1 VKTKRSLAGRVVLAA
16 AALAIAACGPK
27 TPPLS
32 ELTAE
37 DLWLRGIEEY
47 NDEDWSEAI
56 RYFDRYVLV
65 GGTDPRVNQA
75 RYYVGQAH
83 FEREEYVTAAA
94 EFARLGADL
103 GRSDLADDARF
114 MACRAYEELSPDPDL
129 DQEYTRAAIDHCQA
143 LIDYF
148 PTSEF
153 RDQAVEIVDAM
164 WSKLARKV
172 YETGD
177 WYRRRRA
184 YDSAI
189 IYYEDVVQRYPATEW
204 APRSLLRLVEI
215 YEVLEWDEEREETR
229 QRLLDQYPQSAEAR
243 EVADGSENA

>member
-153 RDQAVEIVDAM
+153 RDQAVEIVDAR